1 MVFMSKPVASGE
13 KKTCPVC
20 KEKGFTVE
28 INAVESEYQGNK
40 RLSWKNADGTAHIK
54 KQDDGSWMHIQSTTT
69 PEQASRT
76 IQTVSPELEELIQG
90 CEKQLKESG
99 MVDAFAVE
107 YMAAR
112 NILLPYIPEGATQG
126 VVCGNMFTNYFHM
139 KDTPLPIEFVKA
151 TKLAA
156 ERKQPQTFIHNGLVE
171 TPTPPHNGL
180 VEAPSGNFPAQA
192 KVAQKVEDNVRWIR
206 LNSPNFS
213 DTMSANDKVKIY
225 LERVYDIILPHLPIP
240 LETITREFRHQ
251 SEYKKTDLEQEK
263 REEYMKKQFATGGT
277 IDKGLLLD

>member
-69 PEQASRT
+69 PEQVSRT

-126 VVCGNMFTNYFHM
+126 VVCGNMLTNYFHM

-171 TPTPPHNGL
+171 TP
-180 VEAPSGNFPAQA
+180 SGNFPAQA

-206 LNSPNFS
+206 LNFPNFS